1 MSSNNGHNGTL
12 YGTIGGT
19 LLSITAGISSGDIV
33 KTALLATVGA
43 IVSFGVSA
51 TLKWLN
57 IRIRRK

>member
-1 MSSNNGHNGTL
+1 MSNHGGHNGTL

-19 LLSITAGISSGDIV
+19 LLSITAGIGSGDIV

-51 TLKWLN
+51 TLKWLSN
-57 IRIRRK
+57 HIRGK